1 MNLDETRKG
10 NNFCSTTNDTYQNDH
25 IFPHSQKHRVKM
37 NEDIFLYILTFHL
50 IQIVGLLSFQF

>member
-25 IFPHSQKHRVKM
+25 IFPHSQNIELK
-37 NEDIFLYILTFHL
+37 
-50 IQIVGLLSFQF
+50 